1 MNLKQTAKLIQL
13 LKASGVTKFK
23 SVDLELEFGNSPT
36 STSGM
41 RKSISKPSKSQAASA
56 QPPSPAGAASSL
68 TPKDL
73 PIPHHMTEVRSLLKL
88 NDNDLVDKIFPEGPL
103 PAHLRAE

>member
-1 MNLKQTAKLIQL
+1 MTLKQTERLIQI
-13 LKASGVTKFK
+13 LKASGVTRFK
-23 SVDLELEFGNSPT
+23 SVDLELEFSNSPV
-36 STSGM
+36 STSGT
-41 RKSISKPSKSQAASA
+41 SVPKPSKRKAASA

-68 TPKDL
+68 TPKEL
-73 PIPHHMTEVRSLLKL
+73 PIPHHMSEVRSLLKL